1 MRRKMEIKEHIER
14 RIKHLENGIIMAKHL
29 VNTKELKEI
38 SMKLAMIEN
47 EIRIDTLKWVLQ
59 KISEVKDE

>member
-1 MRRKMEIKEHIER
+1 MEIKEHIER

>member
-1 MRRKMEIKEHIER
+1 MKTKEHIER

-29 VNTKELKEI
+29 VKTKELKEI

-47 EIRIDTLKWVLQ
+47 EIRIDALKWVLQ
-59 KISEVKDE
+59 KINEVEDVSSSS